1 MNWIRFWL
9 AENNNTNRIYQVLWS
24 VSGCRMHEYKFST
37 IKRVYSERREKG
49 LCQYLEYFRY
59 SPLLNRV
66 SSSFPY
72 HFFNFSS
79 LQTFWL
85 IVCRFNHLTM
95 AINLLKFMKNMCRGL
110 ARVVLIWTPK
120 TRQRVSGPPWDL
132 EWVQGETLVGSGGEA
147 PGYKGVLGDL
157 TGIFTHLQKLNYY
170 FTQ

>member
-1 MNWIRFWL
+1 MQWKQNL
-9 AENNNTNRIYQVLWS
+9 VLWS

-72 HFFNFSS
+72 HFFYFSS

-85 IVCRFNHLTM
+85 IVCHFNHLTM

-110 ARVVLIWTPK
+110 ARVVLIWTPRTK
-120 TRQRVSGPPWDL
+120 QGGFEGCL
-132 EWVQGETLVGSGGEA
+132 ETSNGCRAKHWWGSRGRSPRKQTGFRW
-147 PGYKGVLGDL
+147 PI
-157 TGIFTHLQKLNYY
+157 GIFTRTEIYY
-170 FTQ
+170 FTQWKTAWNSKL